1 MPYDGL
7 RSMAKRETG
16 RATGGKETGTGCA
29 GEGNCNVEDV
39 RQDVRHEIPWGQK
52 REVEW
57 RWSGDGKRVRALHA

>member
-16 RATGGKETGTGCA
+16 WATGGKETVNGGA

-39 RQDVRHEIPWGQK
+39 
-52 REVEW
+52 
-57 RWSGDGKRVRALHA
+57 